1 MNKKKDGGPPMKFRR
16 VSPAALVVA
25 LGLCVGPAF
34 AGDPDGPPTEPQKMM
49 DTVLSVPHVPPTVVV
64 DKE

>member
-1 MNKKKDGGPPMKFRR
+1 MKFRR